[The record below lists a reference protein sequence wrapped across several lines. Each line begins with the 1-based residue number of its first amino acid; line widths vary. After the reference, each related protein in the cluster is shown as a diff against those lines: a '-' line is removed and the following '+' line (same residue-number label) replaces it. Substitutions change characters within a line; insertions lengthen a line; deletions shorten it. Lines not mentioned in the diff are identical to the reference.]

1 MKIKQI
7 LETSPET
14 LALFGIDPEEA
25 RKEVEALNPAV
36 KVEGKDEDDLKA
48 KNRQIWGEWLQ
59 AYRDALNRA
68 PASVTDHIRR

>member
-25 RKEVEALNPAV
+25 RKEVEALNPV
-36 KVEGKDEDDLKA
+36 KFDGKDEDNLKA
-48 KNRQIWGEWLQ
+48 KN
-59 AYRDALNRA
+59 A
-68 PASVTDHIRR
+68 

>member
-25 RKEVEALNPAV
+25 RKEVEALNQTA
-36 KVEGKDEDDLKA
+36 KIEGKDEDELKE
-48 KNRQIWGEWLQ
+48 KNKQIWGEWLQ
-59 AYRDALNRA
+59 GYRDALNKG

>member
-25 RKEVEALNPAV
+25 RKEIEALNPV
-36 KVEGKDEDDLKA
+36 KIESKNEDDLKA
-48 KNRQIWGEWLQ
+48 KNNQKWGEWL
-59 AYRDALNRA
+59 
-68 PASVTDHIRR
+68 

>member
-25 RKEVEALNPAV
+25 RKEVEALNQTA
-36 KVEGKDEDDLKA
+36 KIEGKDEDDLKV
-48 KNRQIWGEWLQ
+48 KNRQIWGEWL
-59 AYRDALNRA
+59 
-68 PASVTDHIRR
+68 